1 VLSTIQLLCLTL
13 KKILAQIIAQQKEI
27 MHILKVRKK
36 RMSQKIAQREANPG
50 QGLRELQTSF

>member
-1 VLSTIQLLCLTL
+1 VSYF

-36 RMSQKIAQREANPG
+36 RMSQKIAQPEANPG
-50 QGLRELQTSF
+50 QGLTELQTSF